1 MQANIK
7 YMPSIEQFLIDKYI
21 LIISIAGAIA
31 LMALIIGGIRYLTSA
46 GEPEKLSKAKK
57 QILAAFWGM
66 IILLGSYII
75 LYNINPNLVDIQI
88 PRLSEIIL
96 SPLDISPPETKI
108 PLLLGKTEN
117 LAEQIK
123 IASEGIQD
131 ASNNIEESTD
141 ECDCGNTRALCL
153 CTGGNDS
160 DSCKPQ
166 RCYAGSDSHPCK
178 EFKEI
183 KKNQQRIIAWKDEM
197 LYYRNRSAA
206 EIKDLEDEIEQVL
219 EEKIRYYQEIIN
231 TEKDEKIIA
240 YFQDKI
246 THTEQEIALKQDLIA
261 ALRQIG
267 NRPNVDDPDDDSDKK
282 DDLIKDIVSEIS
294 ELLPLPDKCLEDEK
308 TEYGILKKC
317 SPHCRGECHDTPP
330 ILGGCQPEI
339 PISCDGGNPCP
350 MGEIRT
356 QNTNIQSLASSIHG
370 VCDEIIITINSIR
383 NHKAI
388 TI

>member
-1 MQANIK
+1 
-7 YMPSIEQFLIDKYI
+7 MPSIEQFFIDIYI
-21 LIISIAGAIA
+21 LIISIAGVIA

-57 QILAAFWGM
+57 QILAVFWGM
-66 IILLGSYII
+66 VILLGSYII
-75 LYNINPNLVDIQI
+75 LYNINPDLVNIQI
-88 PRLSEIIL
+88 PELSDVIL
-96 SPLDISPPETKI
+96 SPLDMPPPETKI
-108 PLLLGKTEN
+108 PLLLEKTKK
-117 LAEQIK
+117 LAERIET
-123 IASEGIQD
+123 ASRGIQD
-131 ASNNIEESTD
+131 ASNNIEELTD
-141 ECDCGNTRALCL
+141 ECDCGNTRVLCL
-153 CTGGNDS
+153 CTGGSDS
-160 DSCKPQ
+160 DSCEAR
-166 RCYAGSDSHPCK
+166 RCYAGPDSHPCE

-197 LYYRNRSAA
+197 LYYRNRAAA

-231 TEKDEKIIA
+231 TERNEEVIA

-246 THTEQEIALKQDLIA
+246 ADVEQEIALKQELIA

-267 NRPNVDDPDDDSDKK
+267 NRPNVDDPDDDSDEGN
-282 DDLIKDIVSEIS
+282 DLIKEIASEIS
-294 ELLPLPDKCLEDEK
+294 ELLPLPDKCLEDEE

-330 ILGGCQPEI
+330 IQGGCQPI
-339 PISCDGGNPCP
+339 NCTGGNPCP
-350 MGEIRT
+350 IGEIRT
-356 QNTNIQSLASSIHG
+356 HNTNIQSLASSIQG
-370 VCDEIIITINSIR
+370 VCDEIISIINSIR

>member
-1 MQANIK
+1 
-7 YMPSIEQFLIDKYI
+7 MPSIEQFFIDIYI

-31 LMALIIGGIRYLTSA
+31 LMALIIGGIRYLTSI

-66 IILLGSYII
+66 VILLGSYII
-75 LYNINPNLVDIQI
+75 LYNINPDLVNIQI
-88 PRLSEIIL
+88 PELSDVIL
-96 SPLDISPPETKI
+96 SPSDMPPPETKI
-108 PLLLGKTEN
+108 PLLLGKTEE
-117 LAEQIK
+117 LAKRIK
-123 IASEGIQD
+123 IASRGIQD
-131 ASNNIEESTD
+131 ASNNIEELTD
-141 ECDCGNTRALCL
+141 ECRCENTKALCL
-153 CTGGNDS
+153 CSGGTDD
-160 DSCKPQ
+160 DSCEAK
-166 RCYAGSDSHPCK
+166 RCYAGPDSHPCE

-197 LYYRNRSAA
+197 LYYRNRAAA

-231 TEKDEKIIA
+231 TERNEEVIA

-246 THTEQEIALKQDLIA
+246 AHTEQEIALKQELIA

-267 NRPNVDDPDDDSDKK
+267 NRPNVDDPDDDSDEGN
-282 DDLIKDIVSEIS
+282 DLIKEIASEIS
-294 ELLPLPDKCLEDEK
+294 ELLPLPDKCLEDEE

-356 QNTNIQSLASSIHG
+356 QNTNIQSLVSSIQG
-370 VCDEIIITINSIR
+370 VCDGIISIINSIR

>member
-1 MQANIK
+1 
-7 YMPSIEQFLIDKYI
+7 MPSIEQFFIDIYI

-31 LMALIIGGIRYLTSA
+31 LMALIIDGIRYLTSI

-66 IILLGSYII
+66 VILLGSYII
-75 LYNINPNLVDIQI
+75 LYNINPDLVNIQI
-88 PRLSEIIL
+88 PELSDVIL
-96 SPLDISPPETKI
+96 SPSDMPSPVTKT
-108 PLLLGKTEN
+108 PLLLGKTEE
-117 LAEQIK
+117 LAKRIK
-123 IASEGIQD
+123 IASRGIQD
-131 ASNNIEESTD
+131 ASNNIEELTD

-153 CTGGNDS
+153 CSGGTDD
-160 DSCKPQ
+160 DSCEAK
-166 RCYAGSDSHPCK
+166 RCYAGPDSHPCE

-197 LYYRNRSAA
+197 LYYRNRAAA

-231 TEKDEKIIA
+231 TERNEEVIA

-246 THTEQEIALKQDLIA
+246 AHTEQEIALKQELIA

-267 NRPNVDDPDDDSDKK
+267 NRPNVDDPDDDSDEGN
-282 DDLIKDIVSEIS
+282 DLIKEIASEIS
-294 ELLPLPDKCLEDEK
+294 ELLPLPDKCLEDEE

-356 QNTNIQSLASSIHG
+356 QNTNIQSLASSIQG
-370 VCDEIIITINSIR
+370 VCDGIISIINSIR